1 MAQSAMSRILVG
13 PCGVHALGIFVLALF
28 LAFLWMFN
36 FTSFF

>member
-1 MAQSAMSRILVG
+1 MAESAMSRILVG
-13 PCGVHALGIFVLALF
+13 PHGTHAVGIIVLVFF